1 MKELYSDGRINPYL
15 PIERKTELQV
25 QKFMARHGEK
35 YDYSE
40 FVYTDSK
47 TLQSVKCKIHG
58 IFKVSPGNHMKGQG
72 CPSCQVHGVKPDTQ
86 ELFIAKQ
93 RQVHGDTY
101 TIRVQYI
108 LGVKQRLPLYV
119 ENMDLLAP
127 LQLTTLT
134 LGMGV
139 PSASRALSQISYTY

>member
-1 MKELYSDGRINPYL
+1 MPSSDR
-15 PIERKTELQV
+15 
-25 QKFMARHGEK
+25 FM
-35 YDYSE
+35 
-40 FVYTDSK
+40 VI
-47 TLQSVKCKIHG
+47 L
-58 IFKVSPGNHMKGQG
+58 M
-72 CPSCQVHGVKPDTQ
+72 
-86 ELFIAKQ
+86 
-93 RQVHGDTY
+93 

-119 ENMDLLAP
+119 ENMDLLAS